1 MWAVVISLLWIAKVA
16 ASRSASQSC
25 YGKRETM
32 RVNEKVGS
40 EKTATAGGTPLS
52 YKPRLK

>member
-1 MWAVVISLLWIAKVA
+1 MVISLYWIAKIA

-25 YGKRETM
+25 CGKRETM
-32 RVNEKVGS
+32 RVNEKVGP

-52 YKPRLK
+52 YTPRLK

>member
-16 ASRSASQSC
+16 ASRSAPQSC
-25 YGKRETM
+25 CGKRETM
-32 RVNEKVGS
+32 RVNEKVGP

-52 YKPRLK
+52 YKPCLK